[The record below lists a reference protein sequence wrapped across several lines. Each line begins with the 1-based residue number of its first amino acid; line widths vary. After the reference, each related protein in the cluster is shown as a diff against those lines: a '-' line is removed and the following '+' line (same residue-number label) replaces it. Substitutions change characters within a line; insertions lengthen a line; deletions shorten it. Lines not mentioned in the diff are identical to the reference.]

1 MYSFMKKLLIAFLL
15 ICLYYPANTSAQT
28 KSAIE
33 PPSRNDFLPLLYQLA
48 DASMQGRETGTEGG
62 RKAAALIADKFA
74 EAGIQSYSGGYFQ
87 SFGLIKTSVS
97 SAGLAVE
104 SVEDGLKSIADFPGE
119 ALFLLSCADDFEVS
133 SSLVFAGYG
142 LLSADS
148 IYNSFAEIDVKNKI
162 VAVLEGVP
170 GEADTTGRVWQTYGK
185 AFANEGNLLK
195 MKRNTAKNFGA
206 TALVV
211 LRTSQNTDSFVQWVS
226 DITGDDW
233 VNYPDSDYWFDDNRQ
248 NACVP
253 VALCNYNNSRN
264 IANLLQINLESAI
277 SALTQ
282 STKAG
287 FAEQKPLIT
296 QLWAKLKREQTEAR
310 NVIGMIKGVDTTRTI
325 VIGGHYDHLGMRGEH
340 IYHGADDNASG
351 ASGVVALARKWA
363 ENNTTPQCNL
373 VFACWDG
380 EEKGLFG
387 SRYFVNHLTEQQ
399 KVSTKLY
406 FNMDMISRS
415 AEEDSLRRVVSVGIR
430 AQDTGLIQMVQRCN
444 TITNSAFDLDVWDVN
459 GHSGSDYAGFKD
471 NNIPVMT
478 FFSGFHSDYHSPR
491 DTKERTDP
499 EKMEKIL
506 KLVNECIQ
514 HVHY

>member
-1 MYSFMKKLLIAFLL
+1 MKKLLIALLL
-15 ICLYYPANTSAQT
+15 ICLPFSGSITAQT
-28 KSAIE
+28 KYAVE
-33 PPSRNDFLPLLYQLA
+33 PPTRNDFVPLLYQLA

-62 RKAAALIADKFA
+62 RKAAALIATKFA
-74 EAGIQSYSGGYFQ
+74 EAGIQSFYESYYQ

-104 SVEDGLKSIADFPGE
+104 SAEEGLKSIADFPGE
-119 ALFLLSCADDFEVS
+119 ELFLLSCADDFNVS

-148 IYNSFAEIDVKNKI
+148 TYNSFANLDAKNK
-162 VAVLEGVP
+162 VVVVLEGVP
-170 GEADTTGRVWQTYGK
+170 GEADTTGKVWQTFGR

-211 LRTSQNTDSFVQWVS
+211 LRTSQKTDSFVQWVS

-471 NNIPVMT
+471 NSIPVMT

-499 EKMEKIL
+499 VKMEKIL